1 MSSAGDFL
9 LPGPTLIVEC
19 VVFAVVLFVLSRSA
33 LPRLR
38 TALEQ
43 HQDRLASADRAAAEA
58 LARRDAALS
67 EAQTITEFARTEA
80 CRILDRAHARHDEIV
95 AEGRRAGRAE
105 YEWMA
110 ARFRREQQRAAAQ
123 RRSAAA
129 STSPTQ

>member
-19 VVFAVVLFVLSRSA
+19 VVFAVVVYALSRSA

-38 TALEQ
+38 TAIEQ
-43 HQDRLASADRAAAEA
+43 HHERLANADIAAAEA
-58 LARRDAALS
+58 LVRRDAALS
-67 EAQTITEFARTEA
+67 EAQSITEFARSEA
-80 CRILDRAHARHDEIV
+80 CRIIDRAHARHDELV

-110 ARFRREQQRAAAQ
+110 GRLRREQERAAP
-123 RRSAAA
+123 RRTA
-129 STSPTQ
+129 TSPVRPTT